1 MTAEQRP
8 VPSRTRILSA
18 AAEVALE
25 RGLDSATIAAVC
37 RRAGLPASSVYWH
50 FADRDALFAEVV
62 RTGYAHWSRTLPRN
76 WPATTP
82 EVCRL
87 AVRLL
92 GDAPEFLRI
101 GTQLV
106 LDRQERNA
114 PARSCFV
121 EIRAQ
126 IIGLLTARILDTL
139 PADATEAEDLARL
152 TTAFAD
158 GLLVGSMIT
167 ENWDPEPYL
176 EIFLIS
182 FAGAAPDAPRRPSR
196 EQPLEDRQCT
206 TY

>member
-1 MTAEQRP
+1 MSAESMSAEKPQAG
-8 VPSRTRILSA
+8 SRQRILA
-18 AAEVALE
+18 AAEDVALE

-37 RRAGLPASSVYWH
+37 ERAGLPASSIYWH

-62 RTGYAHWSRTLPRN
+62 RTGFAQWFRGLPRV
-76 WPATTP
+76 WPASTS

-92 GDAPEFLRI
+92 DDAPEFLRI
-101 GTQLV
+101 GMQLV

-126 IIGLLTARILDTL
+126 IVGMLATRILDT
-139 PADATEAEDLARL
+139 AKNDEEAEAAEDLARL
-152 TTAFAD
+152 AMAFAD

-167 ENWDPEPYL
+167 EDWDPEPYM
-176 EIFLIS
+176 EIFLVS
-182 FAGAAPDAPRRPSR
+182 FAGAEPGSR
-196 EQPLEDRQCT
+196 
-206 TY
+206 

>member
-1 MTAEQRP
+1 MAAEEKQ
-8 VPSRTRILSA
+8 VPSRERILAA

-37 RRAGLPASSVYWH
+37 RRSGLPASSVYWH

-62 RTGYAHWSRTLPRN
+62 RTGFAQWSRSLPRT

-87 AVRLL
+87 ALRLL

-126 IIGLLTARILDTL
+126 IVGLLATRVLDTL
-139 PADATEAEDLARL
+139 PTPADAAEAEDMARL
-152 TTAFAD
+152 TMAFAD

-167 ENWDPEPYL
+167 EYWDPEPYV

-182 FAGAAPDAPRRPSR
+182 FAGAGPAGAKP
-196 EQPLEDRQCT
+196 
-206 TY
+206 